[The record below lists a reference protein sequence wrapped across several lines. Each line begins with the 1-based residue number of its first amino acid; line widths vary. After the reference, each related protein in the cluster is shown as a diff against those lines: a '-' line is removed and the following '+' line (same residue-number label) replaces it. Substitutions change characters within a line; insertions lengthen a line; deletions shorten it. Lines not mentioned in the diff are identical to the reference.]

1 MNEKMPPLILKLI
14 AAAVALAAC
23 VCAIAYYWEAI
34 VKCYEAS
41 RKLYCHERMV
51 RGHRYGRPS
60 ESCDYADMDLDHD
73 AM

>member
-1 MNEKMPPLILKLI
+1 MNEKLTPLILKLI
-14 AAAVALAAC
+14 AAAAALAGC

-34 VKCYEAS
+34 VKCYETS

-60 ESCDYADMDLDHD
+60 ERSDYADMSLDSD
-73 AM
+73 AL

>member
-1 MNEKMPPLILKLI
+1 
-14 AAAVALAAC
+14 
-23 VCAIAYYWEAI
+23 

-60 ESCDYADMDLDHD
+60 EYDDYADMDIDPDLI
-73 AM
+73 